1 MTKVVEWRSVRL
13 VKHLIQDLAPFPGR
27 LAITW
32 RVSVLTA
39 LVAAVAMLLQTP
51 EVAVSCYLVTFV
63 MKPDG
68 SASVMLAM
76 TLTFVITIVI
86 VIATILTVLTI
97 GSPGLRLLMMAT
109 VSFTMLYIGSAS
121 KLGPTGAVVALIVAD
136 ILSLI
141 YTASSGQ
148 IITDGL
154 RFAWEMVALP
164 MMMIVVFNIL
174 LGRSTVAILHDNLLR
189 RLVAVRDELS
199 VPSETSS
206 QSLREL
212 LRRGNAE
219 PLAKLKFV
227 RMFKLV
233 SNKRAARIAD
243 DITASY
249 QLLLA
254 TSEMDPE
261 EDSANRQTLLS
272 HVSRVIHD
280 LKAGRAPPAPPPLS
294 DSSMPANSAAYR
306 ALAAIAGEEHPPY
319 RSGSS
324 SPFFANDALTNPEH
338 VRYALKTTAAA
349 MTCYILYAGIDWDGI
364 HTAMITCYVVS
375 LRTTGETIQKLGMRI
390 LGCLIGAA
398 LGLLSIVF
406 LIPHMHSIGHLMLL
420 VFAGTFIAAWIA
432 NGGERSS
439 YAGIQVGLAF
449 FLCVLQGFAPG
460 IDLELARDRT
470 IGILLGNTVM
480 YLVAT
485 RIWPIGTEH
494 ALRTNLS
501 KALKELATLA
511 SVPIPA
517 REQAAALAAEIG
529 GSIGSMEKSFS
540 LAPLEPASV
549 RPAESL
555 RGTLRFIA
563 DEAEMLNRQIYL
575 AQSDI
580 PGVGERLTKL
590 ADQVDGR
597 YLARSRDGG
606 AIEEKQ
612 PPQPDGSPL
621 NPIDARIARME
632 VLMRAVN
639 P

>member
-1 MTKVVEWRSVRL
+1 MTKAVEWRPVRL
-13 VKHLIQDLAPFPGR
+13 VKHLIEDLAPFPGR

-32 RVSVLTA
+32 RVSILTA

-68 SASVMLAM
+68 SATVVLAM

-86 VIATILTVLTI
+86 ALATILTVLTI

-109 VSFTMLYIGSAS
+109 VSFTMLFIGSAS
-121 KLGPTGAVVALIVAD
+121 KLGPTGGVIALIVAD

-141 YTASSGQ
+141 YTASSGE

-189 RLVAVRDELS
+189 RLVAVRDVLS
-199 VPSETSS
+199 YPSETNS
-206 QSLREL
+206 QAVLEL

-219 PLAKLKFV
+219 PLSKLKFV
-227 RMFKLV
+227 RMFRLV
-233 SNKRAARIAD
+233 SSKRTSQIAD
-243 DITASY
+243 DIVASY

-254 TSEMDPE
+254 TSAMGSE
-261 EDSANRQTLLS
+261 EKSADRQTLLS
-272 HVSRVIHD
+272 HVSRVVED
-280 LKAGRAPPAPPPLS
+280 LKAGRAPPPPPPLS
-294 DSSMPANSAAYR
+294 DSATPA
-306 ALAAIAGEEHPPY
+306 ALAANRAFSAMGAQEHQPY
-319 RSGSS
+319 RSGTSNS
-324 SPFFANDALTNPEH
+324 FFASDAFTNPEH

-349 MTCYILYAGIDWDGI
+349 MTCYILYAGINWAGI

-420 VFAGTFIAAWIA
+420 VFAGTFIAAWIT

-449 FLCVLQGFAPG
+449 FLSVLQGFAPG

-470 IGILLGNTVM
+470 IGVLLGNTVM

-485 RIWPIGTEH
+485 RIWPITTEH
-494 ALRTNLS
+494 ALRTNLFNTF
-501 KALKELATLA
+501 KGLA
-511 SVPIPA
+511 SLSLVPISK
-517 REQAAALAAEIG
+517 REQATALAAEVG
-529 GSIGSMEKSFS
+529 GSIGSMGKSFS
-540 LAPLEPASV
+540 LLPLEPASV

-555 RGTLRFIA
+555 QYTIRLIA
-563 DEAEMLNRQIYL
+563 EEVEILNREIYL
-575 AQSDI
+575 AHTDT
-580 PGVGERLTKL
+580 VDAAERLKQL
-590 ADQVDGR
+590 ADK
-597 YLARSRDGG
+597 ARGDHRDSSLVNP
-606 AIEEKQ
+606 AIDAKR
-612 PPQPDGSPL
+612 PSHPVGTPFD
-621 NPIDARIARME
+621 PIDARISNLEM
-632 VLMRAVN
+632 LMADVDR
-639 P
+639 